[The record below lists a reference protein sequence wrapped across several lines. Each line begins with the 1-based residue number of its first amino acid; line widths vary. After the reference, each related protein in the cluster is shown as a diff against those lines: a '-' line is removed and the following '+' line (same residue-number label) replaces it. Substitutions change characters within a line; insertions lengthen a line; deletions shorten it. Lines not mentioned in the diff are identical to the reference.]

1 LDGRAQEALGKVF
14 EKTEG
19 GQAALSV
26 ETQKLDQL

>member
-1 LDGRAQEALGKVF
+1 MVGHEALGKVF

-26 ETQKLDQL
+26 ETQLDQL